1 MPFKNL
7 KDAVSF
13 SSEKMKKIN
22 LFETSRILCDVYC
35 FEPGQEQKVHS
46 HDDQDKVYLVLEGS
60 GSFKVGDEERELSKD
75 MVVLAEGGMDHGVK
89 NTGNGRL
96 TLLVFVAPSGMKK
109 GEKSHKLDNHRGHDH
124 DHGHRH

>member
-7 KDAVSF
+7 KDAFLF
-13 SSEKMKKIN
+13 SPEKMKKNN

-35 FEPGQEQKVHS
+35 FEPEQEQKVHS

-60 GSFKVGDEERELSKD
+60 GSFKVGNEEKQLSKD
-75 MVVLAEGGMDHGVK
+75 MVVLAEGGVDHGVK

-96 TLLVFVAPSGMKK
+96 TLFVFVAPSGMKK
-109 GEKSHKLDNHRGHDH
+109 GEKTHKSDHHRDHDH
-124 DHGHRH
+124 DHGHHH